1 MIDNGFRVLEDACKD
16 DAELRA
22 VLGDS
27 IGNPEL
33 MRKRVFFFHFACL
46 WHCVEYFA
54 YLTYMRQSEK
64 MVGVDLMYALSSRE
78 LVSIPSKAVSEW
90 LS

>member
-1 MIDNGFRVLEDACKD
+1 MKLICTSTSYSLMVRKCSYFGTLFVFATRVLEDACRD

-33 MRKRVFFFHFACL
+33 MRKRVIWIFVMTRL
-46 WHCVEYFA
+46 
-54 YLTYMRQSEK
+54 L
-64 MVGVDLMYALSSRE
+64 G
-78 LVSIPSKAVSEW
+78 
-90 LS
+90 

>member
-1 MIDNGFRVLEDACKD
+1 MFLSLRILENACRD

-33 MRKRVFFFHFACL
+33 MRKRVC
-46 WHCVEYFA
+46 YI
-54 YLTYMRQSEK
+54 QSILASYDYVIE
-64 MVGVDLMYALSSRE
+64 D
-78 LVSIPSKAVSEW
+78 
-90 LS
+90 

>member
-1 MIDNGFRVLEDACKD
+1 MEDACKD

-33 MRKRVFFFHFACL
+33 MRKRVFFFFLFVLYHRVC
-46 WHCVEYFA
+46 YQ
-54 YLTYMRQSEK
+54 T
-64 MVGVDLMYALSSRE
+64 
-78 LVSIPSKAVSEW
+78 LVVLI
-90 LS
+90 LFFLII